1 MIMVR
6 TLRFASILVAVGSS
20 FLSITSVA
28 VAQDAVNYTHDGDV
42 LQGYIFY
49 PDLEGVSEA
58 DVSGGNIPLV
68 VVVP

>member
-6 TLRFASILVAVGSS
+6 TLRVASILVAVGSL
-20 FLSITSVA
+20 LSITNVA
-28 VAQDAVNYTHDGDV
+28 VGQVAVNYTHDGDV

-49 PDLEGVSEA
+49 PDLEGVGEA